1 MMEGILP
8 ELLPPLPP
16 PLPLLVLFP
25 FSGRLPMEAADEPP
39 AAVPEPEENS
49 CNGKK
54 EGIRKLQRAKS
65 YAI

>member
-49 CNGKK
+49 CNVK
-54 EGIRKLQRAKS
+54 EKE
-65 YAI
+65 